1 MLEAVDRNT
10 VRGWRK
16 ELDVLFSRIASRF
29 TRSDLRQ
36 RAETYVVG
44 LLGSARR
51 KNSWQLAESVSEEN
65 PYGVQ
70 HLLGRANWS
79 AEELRDD
86 LTGYVLEKLGSERA
100 VLIVDE
106 TGFLKKGNKSCG
118 VQRQYSGTAGRT
130 ENCQIGVFLCYA
142 SENGAAFLD
151 RALYL
156 PKDWTNDEDRRVKA
170 GIPEEVSFATKPKL
184 ARMML
189 ERALEAGVR
198 AAWVT
203 GDSVYGGDRKLRMFL
218 EASKQPFVLAVK
230 RSEPLWAYTDRGPA
244 QVRADE
250 LAGKAAEEDWHRLSA
265 GEGSKGLRLY
275 DWALLPLFRLQITEE
290 ERRFFHLL
298 LVRRNIEDSE
308 DLAYYVVFA
317 VRGTPLEEMVEVAGT
332 RWRIES
338 CFEAAKGEVGLGH
351 YEIRSWHG
359 WHRHITLAL
368 FAHALLAAI
377 RLREEAASSE
387 GSRRER
393 VAALVE
399 LIPLTVPEV
408 RRLLWRVAL
417 ARTEPPERVLGWS
430 RWRRRHQ
437 ARAKRCHYRRRSE
450 RRSPL
455 HRESVRES
463 NIDYDARRR
472 HTPKG
477 GRLSRHGEEKE
488 RLEGEPFGQR
498 RPHPSPYPSD
508 GEGDPGARAPA

>member
-10 VRGWRK
+10 VRGWRR
-16 ELDVLFSRIASRF
+16 ELNVLSARIASRF
-29 TRSDLRQ
+29 SRSDLRR
-36 RAETYVVG
+36 RAQTYLIG

-65 PYGVQ
+65 PYSIQ

-86 LTGYVLEKLGSERA
+86 LTRYVAENLGGGRA

-106 TGFLKKGNKSCG
+106 TGFLKKGDKSVG

-130 ENCQIGVFLCYA
+130 ENCQVGVFLCYA

-156 PKDWTNDEDRRVKA
+156 PRDWANDEDRRAEASV
-170 GIPEEVSFATKPKL
+170 PEEVSFATKPTL

-203 GDSVYGGDRKLRMFL
+203 GDSVYGGDRRLRMFL
-218 EASKQPFVLAVK
+218 EANEQSFVLAIK

-244 QVRADE
+244 QVRADK
-250 LAGKAAEEDWHRLSA
+250 LAEIAADEDWHRLSA
-265 GEGSKGLRLY
+265 GEGSKGPRLY

-290 ERRFFHLL
+290 ERRFEHLL
-298 LVRRNIEDSE
+298 LVRRNINDPE
-308 DLAYYVVFA
+308 DLAYFVVFA
-317 VRGTPLEEMVEVAGT
+317 ARETPLDEMVEAAGA
-332 RWRIES
+332 RWWIEA
-338 CFEAAKGEVGLGH
+338 CFKTAKGEVGLGH
-351 YEIRSWHG
+351 YEVRSWHG

-368 FAHALLAAI
+368 LAHALLAATVYQA
-377 RLREEAASSE
+377 REESAPSE
-387 GSRRER
+387 DSQR
-393 VAALVE
+393 VAALAE

-408 RRLLWRVAL
+408 RRLLWSLLLRGKP
-417 ARTEPPERVLGWS
+417 PPERALGWS

-437 ARAKRCHYRRRSE
+437 ARAKRCHYQSRSRRRSTLHSG
-450 RRSPL
+450 RS
-455 HRESVRES
+455 RE
-463 NIDYDARRR
+463 
-472 HTPKG
+472 
-477 GRLSRHGEEKE
+477 
-488 RLEGEPFGQR
+488 
-498 RPHPSPYPSD
+498 
-508 GEGDPGARAPA
+508 